1 MTLGL
6 KICCFADPDPDVTLG
21 LYRKKIIKHR
31 TTCIV
36 FLFKVFN
43 YFSSLFKMFIL
54 GLLSHL
60 NFKKK
65 FQSRA
70 VRIWIRVRKML
81 RLDPD
86 SDPDPKVQ
94 QVNSDPLH

>member
-1 MTLGL
+1 
-6 KICCFADPDPDVTLG
+6 
-21 LYRKKIIKHR
+21 
-31 TTCIV
+31 
-36 FLFKVFN
+36 
-43 YFSSLFKMFIL
+43 MFIL

-60 NFKKK
+60 NLKKK
-65 FQSRA
+65 FQARA

-94 QVNSDPLH
+94 QVNSDPQH